1 MFNIIIKETKEFL
14 CDRTN
19 LFFLILFPIIL
30 IFLLG
35 NLLSNLDKAEETIG
49 EIKIHYK
56 IDTEDVFWQAAI
68 QEFVNEFG
76 KDNSM
81 IVMQKTD
88 NLEESIEQAGKDEI
102 TCVVLFTG
110 SPMEIQIYEG
120 NNNIK
125 NKAVNAI
132 ISGFV
137 QSSKG
142 IQAVYLRNPSLLQEP
157 GNTQSTGEQTDY
169 VEQKDLGVNR
179 TMIDYYAVSMVAMIS
194 FMSVLG
200 GAGAFQGERQN
211 KTINRLILT
220 PMNRVHV
227 FLGKM
232 LGMIPQTIT
241 QITILMS
248 VSVFI
253 YKANYAATVGGNILL
268 FMLFVVVTLCMLS
281 IGAVIGMIIKVNP
294 MAVLFPILW
303 TMMFFGGTYS
313 KDLKIAG
320 LTDAMPIY
328 QIQQAAYDL
337 TVFGHY
343 QKAILVIVVAGVV
356 MIVAL
361 ATGAILFKRKQEER

>member
-1 MFNIIIKETKEFL
+1 MFNIIMKETKEFL
-14 CDRTN
+14 SDRTN

-35 NLLSNLDKAEETIG
+35 NLLSSLDKAEETIG

-56 IDTEDVFWQAAI
+56 IETEDVFQQAAI
-68 QEFVNEFG
+68 QQFITELG
-76 KDNSM
+76 KGNSM
-81 IVMQKTD
+81 IVMEQTD
-88 NLEESIEQAGKDEI
+88 NLEASKEQAGNDEI
-102 TCVVLFTG
+102 ACVALFTG
-110 SPMEIQIYEG
+110 NPMEIQIYEG

-132 ISGFV
+132 FSGFV
-137 QSSKG
+137 QSNKA
-142 IQAVYLRNPSLLQEP
+142 IQAVYTSNPQFLQELDSS
-157 GNTQSTGEQTDY
+157 QSTGEQADY

-179 TMIDYYAVSMVAMIS
+179 TMIDYYAVSMLAMIT

-200 GAGAFQGERQN
+200 GAGAFMGERQN

-220 PMNRVHV
+220 PKNRIHV

-241 QITILMS
+241 QITILMV
-248 VSVFI
+248 VSVFVF
-253 YKANYAATVGGNILL
+253 KAHYAATLEGNILL
-268 FMLFVVVTLCMLS
+268 FMLFVVVTLCMIS
-281 IGAVIGMIIKVNP
+281 IGAVIGIVIKVNP

-303 TMMFFGGTYS
+303 TMMFLGGTYS
-313 KDLKIAG
+313 KELKIAG
-320 LTDAMPIY
+320 VTEAMPIY

-343 QKAILVIVVAGVV
+343 QKAIFVILLAGVIMIAALVAG
-356 MIVAL
+356 AF
-361 ATGAILFKRKQEER
+361 LFKNKQEER

>member
-1 MFNIIIKETKEFL
+1 MFNIIMKETKEFL
-14 CDRTN
+14 YDRTN
-19 LFFLILFPIIL
+19 LFFLILFPIIM

-56 IDTEDVFWQAAI
+56 IDTEDGFWQAAI
-68 QEFVNEFG
+68 QEFVKELG
-76 KDNSM
+76 KNNSM

-88 NLEESIEQAGKDEI
+88 SLETSKELAGKDEI

-110 SPMEIQIYEG
+110 SPIELQIYEG

-132 ISGFV
+132 LSGFV

-142 IQAVYLRNPSLLQEP
+142 IQAVYASNPKLFQEP
-157 GNTQSTGEQTDY
+157 GSLQSTEEQKDY

-200 GAGAFQGERQN
+200 GSGAFMGERQN

-220 PMNRVHV
+220 PKNRVHV

-241 QITILMS
+241 QITILMV

-253 YKANYAATVGGNILL
+253 FKANYASSAGGNILL
-268 FMLFVVVTLCMLS
+268 FMLFVVVTLCMIS
-281 IGAVIGMIIKVNP
+281 IGAVIGIVIKVNP
-294 MAVLFPILW
+294 MAILFPILW
-303 TMMFFGGTYS
+303 TMMFLGGTYS
-313 KDLKIAG
+313 KELKIPG
-320 LTDAMPIY
+320 LTEAMPIY

-343 QKAILVIVVAGVV
+343 QKAILIILVAGVI
-356 MIVAL
+356 MIAAL
-361 ATGAILFKRKQEER
+361 MLGAFLFKNKQEER

>member
-1 MFNIIIKETKEFL
+1 MLNIIMKETKEFL
-14 CDRTN
+14 YDRTN
-19 LFFLILFPIIL
+19 LFFLILFPIIM

-35 NLLSNLDKAEETIG
+35 NLLSNLDKAEDTIG

-56 IDTEDVFWQAAI
+56 IDTEDVFWQASI
-68 QEFVNEFG
+68 QEFVKELG

-81 IVMQKTD
+81 IVLQQTD
-88 NLEESIEQAGKDEI
+88 NLEESKEQAGKDEI
-102 TCVVLFTG
+102 ACVVLFTG
-110 SPMEIQIYEG
+110 SPMELQIYEG

-132 ISGFV
+132 FSGFI

-142 IQAVYLRNPSLLQEP
+142 IQAVYLRNPLLFQESDSLK
-157 GNTQSTGEQTDY
+157 SAGEQTDY
-169 VEQKDLGVNR
+169 VQQKDLGVNR

-200 GAGAFQGERQN
+200 GAGAFMGERQN

-220 PMNRVHV
+220 PKNRVHV

-232 LGMIPQTIT
+232 LGMIPQTII
-241 QITILMS
+241 QITILMV

-253 YKANYAATVGGNILL
+253 FKANYASTVEGNILL
-268 FMLFVVVTLCMLS
+268 FMLFVVVTLCMIS
-281 IGAVIGMIIKVNP
+281 IGAVIGIVIKVNP

-303 TMMFFGGTYS
+303 TMMFLGGTYS
-313 KDLKIAG
+313 KELKIPG
-320 LTDAMPIY
+320 LTEVMPIY

-343 QKAILVIVVAGVV
+343 QKAILIIFVAGAL

-361 ATGAILFKRKQEER
+361 AAGALLFKHKQEER